1 MYVCKR
7 WRRIWEL
14 LKCCDLSQRLMSQ
27 ECGGKTSPAR
37 LWNAVVDF
45 ELFISVPYPSKH
57 INLCFVLEAQACVF
71 KGHSFDF
78 LKSLA
83 LL

>member
-1 MYVCKR
+1 
-7 WRRIWEL
+7 
-14 LKCCDLSQRLMSQ
+14 MSQ
-27 ECGGKTSPAR
+27 ECGGKTWPAR

-45 ELFISVPYPSKH
+45 ELFISVPYPSKR